1 MVTRTRKIPDM
12 AVSAF
17 VINMTAS
24 DTITAD
30 RYKEVTTIAVL
41 YIVLFSLSSPMI
53 TVIVHWKD
61 EI

>member
-1 MVTRTRKIPDM
+1 M
-12 AVSAF
+12 AASSF
-17 VINMTAS
+17 VINMTAN

-30 RYKEVTTIAVL
+30 RYREVTTIAVL
-41 YIVLFSLSSPMI
+41 YAVLFSLSNPMI

>member
-1 MVTRTRKIPDM
+1 M
-12 AVSAF
+12 AVSPF

-30 RYKEVTTIAVL
+30 RYREVTTIAAL
-41 YIVLFSLSSPMI
+41 YIVLFSLSNPMI
-53 TVIVHWKD
+53 TVIVYWKD